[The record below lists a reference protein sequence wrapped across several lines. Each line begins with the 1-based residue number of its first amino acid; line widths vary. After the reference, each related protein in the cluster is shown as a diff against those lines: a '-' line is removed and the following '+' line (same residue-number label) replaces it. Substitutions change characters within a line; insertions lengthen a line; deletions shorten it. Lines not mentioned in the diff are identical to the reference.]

1 MYPGQRS
8 RGNWLRTG
16 TPVGVSEAVYIER
29 RAQPKVKEMLFKVCS
44 NCGCVACARRGGRQS
59 TGSAAAAGAAAGM
72 RTGDIIVAV
81 NGTVGTGVEQLRQ
94 LVQMAARASRRMSI
108 TVNREGTTLSV
119 PVILIAA

>member
-1 MYPGQRS
+1 
-8 RGNWLRTG
+8 
-16 TPVGVSEAVYIER
+16 
-29 RAQPKVKEMLFKVCS
+29 
-44 NCGCVACARRGGRQS
+44 
-59 TGSAAAAGAAAGM
+59 M